1 MNSVQL
7 SSNQIQRIES
17 FLRRKGIEVTNMES
31 FTFMTRYDLSTS
43 IKCKPQFR
51 NLAGPG
57 VFTFRLKSGALRAFK
72 LYPYRLRY
80 RYLIQYLIEKKI
92 PFINYVSQEKRD
104 MDFCYIEFP
113 GFSMRL
119 AYFTVLALILTFS
132 SIFLFLH
139 QPLSVAIFGVVYL
152 LLGVCLLYHGVLKQH
167 SLILDAHNLILRN
180 YFQKKVIPYHELK
193 KVNFGGKKYYKNVH
207 PFFMEVLD
215 VQNNYH
221 VFFLGNINKRN
232 VISAVECLKAHGIDA
247 TSEAII

>member
-92 PFINYVSQEKRD
+92 PFTNYVPQEKRD

-132 SIFLFLH
+132 SVFLLLH
-139 QPLSVAIFGVVYL
+139 QPLSVAIFGALYL
-152 LLGVCLLYHGVLKQH
+152 LL
-167 SLILDAHNLILRN
+167 
-180 YFQKKVIPYHELK
+180 
-193 KVNFGGKKYYKNVH
+193 
-207 PFFMEVLD
+207 
-215 VQNNYH
+215 
-221 VFFLGNINKRN
+221 VF
-232 VISAVECLKAHGIDA
+232 V
-247 TSEAII
+247 

>member
-80 RYLIQYLIEKKI
+80 SYLIQYLIEKKR
-92 PFINYVSQEKRD
+92 FIRRMRS
-104 MDFCYIEFP
+104 
-113 GFSMRL
+113 FSH
-119 AYFTVLALILTFS
+119 ALL
-132 SIFLFLH
+132 
-139 QPLSVAIFGVVYL
+139 
-152 LLGVCLLYHGVLKQH
+152 
-167 SLILDAHNLILRN
+167 
-180 YFQKKVIPYHELK
+180 
-193 KVNFGGKKYYKNVH
+193 
-207 PFFMEVLD
+207 
-215 VQNNYH
+215 
-221 VFFLGNINKRN
+221 VF
-232 VISAVECLKAHGIDA
+232 
-247 TSEAII
+247 